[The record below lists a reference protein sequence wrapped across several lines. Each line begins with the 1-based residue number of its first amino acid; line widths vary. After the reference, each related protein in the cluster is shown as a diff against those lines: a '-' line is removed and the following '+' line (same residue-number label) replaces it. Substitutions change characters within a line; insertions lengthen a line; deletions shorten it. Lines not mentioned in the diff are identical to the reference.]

1 MIKQEDYLGSK
12 TTYDRYVS
20 LVNEARSNG
29 HTHWIN
35 DDIPVA
41 QNILKFYNELKHK
54 RPDIVIRF
62 ATNASFYNGKGY
74 RVFSDLGIAY
84 KDCPEIQVGIIGME
98 NDGGAH
104 GELMYTVTSDR
115 IANEKYAS
123 YSKGYKVKKTKNFA
137 NAVKNAVQ
145 YLKPMLFEEMK
156 SKHVMELD
164 GAMNT
169 LRAPTQDKL
178 YKVGNISRH
187 VIIEEVRNMVRTG
200 YTPTTISFIEAMK
213 VIAEED
219 AEMQTILRY
228 KPKSCFVWAKKDKVE
243 YQIEGDERK
252 VVYNLQDVPEEI
264 MNRVSVLQIGSE
276 GKPIMDVGVKIDNT
290 TYWVFL

>member
-12 TTYDRYVS
+12 TTYEKYVDV
-20 LVNEARSNG
+20 VNHARSNG

-35 DDIPVA
+35 DDIPVP

-54 RPDIVIRF
+54 RPEVVVRLD
-62 ATNASFYNGKGY
+62 AHASFYNGKGY

-84 KDCPEIQVGIIGME
+84 KDCPDICIGLIGIE
-98 NDGGAH
+98 NDGAD
-104 GELMYTVTSDR
+104 LMYTVTSDR

-123 YSKGYKVKKTKNFA
+123 YSKGYKVKKTKNFS

-145 YLKPMLFEEMK
+145 FLKPMLFEEMK
-156 SKHVMELD
+156 SKHDMEFNS
-164 GAMNT
+164 AIEN
-169 LRAPTQDKL
+169 LRAPSKEKL
-178 YKVGNISRH
+178 YGVSNMGRH
-187 VIIEEVRNMVRTG
+187 IIIDEIRNMVRMG
-200 YTPTTISFIEAMK
+200 YVPITSSFIDAMQVLK
-213 VIAEED
+213 EED
-219 AEMQTILRY
+219 AEIQTVLNY

-252 VVYNLQDVPEEI
+252 VVYNLQDVPEDI